1 MLAVREINLF
11 YQYQPVLQG
20 IDLDIS
26 QGEILCLL
34 GASGCG
40 KTSLLR
46 VIAGLEQPDAGDV
59 LVNGHSVLDVPVH
72 ARDFGLMFQDFALFP
87 HLNVDGN
94 ITFGLKMHGI
104 PRHAQQ
110 ERLREVLALVGLTGF
125 EERDVTQLSGG
136 ERQRVALARS
146 LAPSPRLLMLD
157 EPLGSLD
164 AQLRERLVIELR
176 TIIKQAGVTAIY
188 VTHDQRE
195 AFAIAD
201 RVAVMN
207 AGRIQQVGTPEVIY
221 RHPASVFVSRFL
233 GLNNVLPVRSHRAGI
248 VETAVGEFAVP
259 GEPAAVLLHPDGFS
273 LANGTPGQL
282 AVSGTVVERVFSGR
296 EYQLALVLVTGERL
310 TFTVSA
316 HNGDDVPAVGDSLT
330 VQIDPALVIPLV
342 DM

>member
-87 HLNVDGN
+87 HLNVAGN

>member
-11 YQYQPVLQG
+11 YQHQPVLQG
-20 IDLDIS
+20 IDLDIF

-87 HLNVDGN
+87 HLNVAGN
-94 ITFGLKMHGI
+94 VTFGLRMHGI
-104 PRHAQQ
+104 SHPLQQ
-110 ERLREVLALVGLTGF
+110 ERLREVLALVGLAGF
-125 EERDVTQLSGG
+125 EERDVTRLSGG

-207 AGRIQQVGTPEVIY
+207 AGRIQQIGTPEVIY

-233 GLNNVLPVRSHRAGI
+233 GLNNVLPVMSHHAGI

-259 GEPAAVLLHPDGFS
+259 GEPAAVLLHPDS
-273 LANGTPGQL
+273 LSLVNDTSERL
-282 AVSGTVVERVFSGR
+282 TISGVVVERVFSGR
-296 EYQLALVLVTGERL
+296 EYQLALALVTGEKL
-310 TFTVSA
+310 TFTISA
-316 HNGDDVPAVGDSLT
+316 HNGTGIPAVGDSLT
-330 VQIDPALVIPLV
+330 AQIDPALVIPLA
-342 DM
+342 DR

>member
-87 HLNVDGN
+87 HLNVAGN

-316 HNGDDVPAVGDSLT
+316 HNGDDIPAVGDSLR

>member
-20 IDLDIS
+20 IDLDIP

-316 HNGDDVPAVGDSLT
+316 HNGDDIPAVGDSLT

>member
-1 MLAVREINLF
+1 MLAVRKINLF
-11 YQYQPVLQG
+11 YQHQPVLQG
-20 IDLDIS
+20 IDLDIP

-87 HLNVDGN
+87 HLNVAGN
-94 ITFGLKMHGI
+94 VTFGLRMHGI
-104 PRHAQQ
+104 PHHLQQ
-110 ERLREVLALVGLTGF
+110 ERLRDVLALVGLAGF

-207 AGRIQQVGTPEVIY
+207 AGRIQQIGTPEVIY

-248 VETAVGEFAVP
+248 VTTAVGEFAIP
-259 GEPAAVLLHPDGFS
+259 GEPAAVLLHPDS
-273 LANGTPGQL
+273 LSLVDDTPERL
-282 AVSGTVVERVFSGR
+282 AISGVVVERVFSGR
-296 EYQLALVLVTGERL
+296 EYQLALALVTGEKL

-316 HNGDDVPAVGDSLT
+316 HNGNGIPAVGDSLT
-330 VQIDPALVIPLV
+330 AQIDPALVIPLA
-342 DM
+342 DK